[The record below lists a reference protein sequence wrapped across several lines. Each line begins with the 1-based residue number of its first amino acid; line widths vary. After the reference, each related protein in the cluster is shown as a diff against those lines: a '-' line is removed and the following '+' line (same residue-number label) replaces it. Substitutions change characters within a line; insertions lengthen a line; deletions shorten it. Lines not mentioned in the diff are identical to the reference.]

1 MINHQLLLI
10 WVKAEIT
17 DFYASNAKDAKCLP
31 PVIRACKWVTIHGV
45 TPRDWSLLGTKR
57 D

>member
-31 PVIRACKWVTIHGV
+31 PVIGPASGSRYMA
-45 TPRDWSLLGTKR
+45 
-57 D
+57 